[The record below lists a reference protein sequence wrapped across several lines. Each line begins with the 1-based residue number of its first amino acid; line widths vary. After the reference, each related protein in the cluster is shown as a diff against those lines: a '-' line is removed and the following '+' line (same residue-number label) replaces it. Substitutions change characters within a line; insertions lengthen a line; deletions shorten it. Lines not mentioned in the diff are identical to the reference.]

1 MNRFRWFRMQNEA
14 ESLLFTLRN
23 TAIQFDTFL
32 NKQIYIMWFF
42 SFLFRYSEISWFS
55 DLPISNMVHPEL
67 TKLCGE
73 LRFGPKPTPH
83 VICGLARRDG
93 GSRLHKP
100 VFVQIFTKSPFW
112 NPRWLGKYVR
122 PDSSESS
129 LSHLYDTFDWI
140 TIDWTTK
147 VLSLGKSPS
156 LSWQAGPFGN
166 LRSLLRRH
174 EHFARFTDF
183 P

>member
-1 MNRFRWFRMQNEA
+1 M
-14 ESLLFTLRN
+14 
-23 TAIQFDTFL
+23 
-32 NKQIYIMWFF
+32 
-42 SFLFRYSEISWFS
+42 SWFS
-55 DLPISNMVHPEL
+55 DLPISSMVHPEL

-83 VICGLARRDG
+83 VFCGLARRDG

-112 NPRWLGKYVR
+112 NPRWLGKYAHMISS

-166 LRSLLRRH
+166 LRSLPQPPPAGSGGIWTTVPVSVHSQLDFH
-174 EHFARFTDF
+174 HSELYFALLFLNIFARIS
-183 P
+183 